1 MRVSVVVPVYNV
13 APYLRQCLDSLVGQ
27 TLKDIEIICVD
38 DGSTDGSGA
47 ILDEYAEKDP
57 RVKAIHQPNAGAGAA
72 RNAGLARATGEYLFF
87 CDPDD
92 WAESDMLERMYAK
105 ARAAK
110 ADVLLTGRVV
120 EIGDGECI
128 RVTLRKALEQFA
140 GPFEGCALGDW
151 LFRAVKPSLWDKLFR
166 LDWIRRESVGFQ
178 AIRNHNDWFFTY
190 SAVSSAVRI
199 ATLEGAFYHYRN
211 NREGSLQ
218 SSKGSSEF
226 FWFEAIDAIAMR
238 WKAKGVYGTFATA
251 HLDALLCFGIP
262 AVLTFPADGAQDR
275 LYPELRSRIKALVE
289 ENPGVG
295 PLGEIAQR
303 RLEIVLRNENPL
315 ALACELIRREQD
327 ARSRL
332 KARVGKL
339 QARNE
344 SLHGAN
350 VELRTKNDSL
360 CTANGEL
367 RAKNGA
373 LQAKNDSLCTANG
386 ALQAK
391 NDSLRTAN
399 GALRAKNA
407 ALGEANGM
415 LRTKNAAL
423 GEANGTLREK
433 NGALRERNGR
443 LEDRVAAQKERVR
456 ALMERNEILRRRPDT
471 IRTAIIFIC
480 KRFWARIWYNKRK

>member
-1 MRVSVVVPVYNV
+1 MQVSVVIPVFNV

-47 ILDEYAEKDP
+47 ILDEYAAKDG
-57 RVKAIHQPNAGAGAA
+57 RVRVVHQANAGAGAA
-72 RNAGLARATGEYLFF
+72 RNAGLARAAGEYLFF

-92 WAESDMLERMYAK
+92 WAEPEMLERMYAE
-105 ARAAK
+105 ASAAK

-120 EIGDGECI
+120 ELGDGECI

-251 HLDALLCFGIP
+251 HLDVLLCFGIP

-275 LYPELRSRIKALVE
+275 LYSELRSRIKALVE

-327 ARSRL
+327 DRSRL

-360 CTANGEL
+360 RTANGELRAKNGAMQAKNDSLRTANGEL

-373 LQAKNDSLCTANG
+373 LQS
-386 ALQAK
+386 K

-399 GALRAKNA
+399 REFRAKN
-407 ALGEANGM
+407 ET
-415 LRTKNAAL
+415 LRTKN
-423 GEANGTLREK
+423 GILRD
-433 NGALRERNGR
+433 RNGR
-443 LEDRVAAQKERVR
+443 LGSQIAALKERNLV
-456 ALMERNEILRRRPDT
+456 LTEQNGILRKRPDT
-471 IRTAIIFIC
+471 VRKATGFIC
-480 KRFWARIWYNKRK
+480 RRIWAEIWYNKQK

>member
-1 MRVSVVVPVYNV
+1 MKVSVIIPVYNV
-13 APYLRQCLDSLVGQ
+13 EKYLRACLDSVVNQ
-27 TLKDIEIICVD
+27 TLRDIEIICVD

-47 ILDEYAEKDP
+47 ILDEYAEKDS

-72 RNAGLARATGEYLFF
+72 RNVGLARATGEYLFF

-92 WAESDMLERMYAK
+92 WAEPEMLERMYAE
-105 ARAAK
+105 ASAAK

-120 EIGDGECI
+120 ELGDGECI

-140 GPFEGCALGDW
+140 EPFEGCALGDW

-190 SAVSSAVRI
+190 SVVSSAVRI

-251 HLDALLCFGIP
+251 HLDVLLCFGIP

-350 VELRTKNDSL
+350 AELCTKNDSL
-360 CTANGEL
+360 CTVNGEL

-373 LQAKNDSLCTANG
+373 LQS
-386 ALQAK
+386 K

-399 GALRAKNA
+399 GELRAKNGDLQA
-407 ALGEANGM
+407 KNDS
-415 LRTKNAAL
+415 LRA
-423 GEANGTLREK
+423 K
-433 NGALRERNGR
+433 NGILRDRNGR
-443 LEDRVAAQKERVR
+443 LGSQIAALKERNLV
-456 ALMERNEILRRRPDT
+456 LTEQNGILRKRPDT
-471 IRTAIIFIC
+471 VRKATGFIC
-480 KRFWARIWYNKRK
+480 RRILAKIWYNKQK

>member
-1 MRVSVVVPVYNV
+1 MQVSVVIPVFNV

-47 ILDEYAEKDP
+47 ILDEYAAKDG
-57 RVKAIHQPNAGAGAA
+57 RVRVVHQANAGAGAA
-72 RNAGLARATGEYLFF
+72 RNAGLARAAGEYLFF

-92 WAESDMLERMYAK
+92 WADSDMLERMYAK
-105 ARAAK
+105 ASAAK

-120 EIGDGECI
+120 ELGDGECI

-251 HLDALLCFGIP
+251 HLDVLLCFGIP

-373 LQAKNDSLCTANG
+373 LQAKNDSL
-386 ALQAK
+386 
-391 NDSLRTAN
+391 RTAN
-399 GALRAKNA
+399 REFCAKN
-407 ALGEANGM
+407 ET
-415 LRTKNAAL
+415 LRTKN
-423 GEANGTLREK
+423 GILRD
-433 NGALRERNGR
+433 RNGR
-443 LEDRVAAQKERVR
+443 LGSQIAALKERNLV
-456 ALMERNEILRRRPDT
+456 LTEQNGILRKRPDT
-471 IRTAIIFIC
+471 VRKAIGFIFKRIR
-480 KRFWARIWYNKRK
+480 ARIWYNRQK

>member
-47 ILDEYAEKDP
+47 ILDEYAEKGP
-57 RVKAIHQPNAGAGAA
+57 RVKVIHQPNAGAGAA
-72 RNAGLARATGEYLFF
+72 RNAGLARAAGEYLFF

-92 WAESDMLERMYAK
+92 WAEPEMLERMYAE
-105 ARAAK
+105 ASAAK

-275 LYPELRSRIKALVE
+275 LYSELRSRIKALVE

-327 ARSRL
+327 DRSRL

-350 VELRTKNDSL
+350 AEL
-360 CTANGEL
+360 CT
-367 RAKNGA
+367 
-373 LQAKNDSLCTANG
+373 
-386 ALQAK
+386 K

-399 GALRAKNA
+399 GT
-407 ALGEANGM
+407 

-423 GEANGTLREK
+423 SEANGTLRTKNAALREK